1 MSDYFTI
8 CKIVQHP
15 KKKHT
20 TTLERVTVT
29 GKEVRALTRKAA
41 RHWCRNNYHR
51 IDHEGFVIVHPDGTK
66 EPFVYQGIL

>member
-8 CKIVQHP
+8 RKVVQHP
-15 KKKHT
+15 KKKQG
-20 TTLERVTVT
+20 TTLALVTVA

-66 EPFVYQGIL
+66 EPFVYNGIL